1 MKLSTTLLV
10 AVASADDKRVPPRT
24 PLQRLATLKRF
35 SAEIL
40 NEWWFFLPSKD
51 KWVEK
56 FANNADRMENAFN
69 RPTCGYFDP
78 NNMPNG
84 GPDANPDLRPNG
96 KPRRE
101 RRSLDDYDTDE
112 GLYDEDGFLRLSS
125 DPEVGIKQITTGFR
139 KWADR
144 YINECWGQRKH
155 KYQRQRMNKFSDV
168 LQGHFRAYNQ
178 DTN

>member
-10 AVASADDKRVPPRT
+10 AVASADDKKVPPRT

-35 SAEIL
+35 SADIL
-40 NEWWFFLPSKD
+40 NDWWFFLPSKD
-51 KWVEK
+51 KWIEK
-56 FANNADRMENAFN
+56 FANNADRMERAYN

-78 NNMPNG
+78 YNKPHG

-96 KPRRE
+96 KPRRQ
-101 RRSLDDYDTDE
+101 RRELEDDDE
-112 GLYDEDGFLRLSS
+112 GLYDEDGFLRYDNN

-144 YINECWGQRKH
+144 YINECWGQRKN
-155 KYQRQRMNKFSDV
+155 KYQKDRMNKFYN
-168 LQGHFRAYNQ
+168 LLLAHYRAYNE
-178 DTN
+178 NNN